1 MTNWIALN
9 TEQQIEQIAE
19 VSKTMPC
26 LIFKHSTRCS
36 ISTTA
41 KSRLE
46 RNWNFSVAE
55 ITPYYLD
62 LLSYRPVSD
71 KVAAFFDVEHQSP
84 QVLLII
90 DGECVYEETHN
101 AISVAD
107 IAEQLEQYNPI

>member
-1 MTNWIALN
+1 MINWIALN

-19 VSKTMPC
+19 ASKTMPC

-46 RNWNFSVAE
+46 RNWNFDTTE
-55 ITPYYLD
+55 IAPYYLD
-62 LLSYRPVSD
+62 LLSYRAVSN
-71 KVAAFFDVEHQSP
+71 KVADFFDVTHQSP

-90 DGECVYEETHN
+90 DGVCVYEETHS

-107 IAEQLEQYNPI
+107 ISEQLVQHRTV